1 VFECLIQTNADRK
14 GGIAMGGVEERDER
28 VYAVIPEVSRR
39 SGAGERVLSILPE
52 RSTCMAL

>member
-1 VFECLIQTNADRK
+1 
-14 GGIAMGGVEERDER
+14 MGGVEERDER